1 MTANGLSTAIILTFE
16 ALRTPGSQIRKSL
29 SESLQMSFWAKKR
42 SVDTKE
48 IAAKIGIAYKKENSS
63 MNSVSVTVS
72 KRGYIVLPASLR
84 KEMEIKKGTR
94 MLLSRADNKIIL
106 QPVPSFTEK
115 LAGLTAQSFGK
126 TADEIETCL
135 DEERKDR

>member
-1 MTANGLSTAIILTFE
+1 
-16 ALRTPGSQIRKSL
+16 
-29 SESLQMSFWAKKR
+29 
-42 SVDTKE
+42 
-48 IAAKIGIAYKKENSS
+48 
-63 MNSVSVTVS
+63 MNSISVTVS

-84 KEMEIKKGTR
+84 KEMEIRKGTR

-115 LAGLTAQSFGK
+115 LAGLTAQSFGR
-126 TADEIETCL
+126 TSDEVQTYL